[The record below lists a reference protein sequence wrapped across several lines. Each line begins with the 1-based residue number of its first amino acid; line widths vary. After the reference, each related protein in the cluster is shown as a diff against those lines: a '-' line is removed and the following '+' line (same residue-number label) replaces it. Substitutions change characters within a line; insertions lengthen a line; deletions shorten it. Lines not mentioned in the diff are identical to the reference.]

1 MDGQAPPGEGARI
14 FPPGGHVNPP
24 VRCSEIIF
32 QKSATIGDRH
42 PFGAHAPT
50 NFHLHGALVVA
61 ALASG
66 GSEPGTNQPCGKT
79 QQENMHAPT
88 AHQLMAPWS
97 SDDTEKFLNDTLLP
111 VDFLWTHDDG
121 TQKPVQPRGGIKNG
135 YGFWLRYTPY
145 FPGLFEEVHDVLLTW
160 KGSAE
165 MPRNRDEL
173 ASELST
179 RLRRNIA

>member
-1 MDGQAPPGEGARI
+1 
-14 FPPGGHVNPP
+14 
-24 VRCSEIIF
+24 
-32 QKSATIGDRH
+32 
-42 PFGAHAPT
+42 
-50 NFHLHGALVVA
+50 
-61 ALASG
+61 
-66 GSEPGTNQPCGKT
+66 
-79 QQENMHAPT
+79 MHAPT